1 MSRTMM
7 ADVTRFTLT
16 STHMALFRVWNCS
29 AFAPQSGGD
38 SSQCTRERKNSEAC
52 TLPGRLANAECE
64 WEHEVSCER
73 CSCSPSKFMKSKI
86 VSCAVLRGA
95 RRHFDNEI
103 YHLESFA
110 KCLHV
115 SLLLSALTS
124 RPVEKKKRN
133 LITSLKSE
141 VYLFGIM
148 LIPTRNGKLVLPNRA
163 QFYFRWETRKVN
175 EMITRF
181 AAGASTW
188 AN

>member
-52 TLPGRLANAECE
+52 TLPGRLVNAECE

-124 RPVEKKKRN
+124 RPVEKKNEILLRLLNRKF
-133 LITSLKSE
+133 IFSASCWSLRETGNWCS
-141 VYLFGIM
+141 
-148 LIPTRNGKLVLPNRA
+148 PTEHNFISDERLVKLMK
-163 QFYFRWETRKVN
+163 W
-175 EMITRF
+175 
-181 AAGASTW
+181 
-188 AN
+188 